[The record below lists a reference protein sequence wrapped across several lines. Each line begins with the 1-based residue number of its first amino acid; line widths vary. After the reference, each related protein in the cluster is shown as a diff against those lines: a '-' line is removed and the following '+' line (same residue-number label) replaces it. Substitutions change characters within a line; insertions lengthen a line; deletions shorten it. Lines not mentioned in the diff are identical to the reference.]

1 MAGGKEAAPAHLRD
15 ALGPLP
21 FSVQSRLLVKVLA
34 VAPITLALR
43 MLEP

>member
-21 FSVQSRLLVKVLA
+21 FSLRGRLLVKVPA
-34 VAPITLALR
+34 VAPIALALR
-43 MLEP
+43 MLKL